1 MTFSAWLRE
10 YLRLYGRD
18 LADKTIESYTRLQGL
33 MSPIL
38 GDVALAAITP
48 DLIQAALI
56 HVQDQAGSRQAQ
68 LAYALVH
75 AALVRAVKSRHI
87 PWNPCDAVDKPH
99 HEQIKGRAITAAH
112 WQLLAP
118 LIDEDVALALMG
130 RAGLRRG
137 EVLALRWGDVDLAAR
152 QIKVARQL
160 VRVGGQL
167 KEQPPKSAAGV
178 RCVPIEEPLAAVLRR
193 AFVLS
198 PALRVV
204 RCSPETLA
212 RRWTRLQLEAGIP
225 QPYRLHDLRHTYAT
239 RLVAAGCEM
248 KAVQYSL
255 GHSSIKLTLDTYT
268 HVDGQDAA
276 QAVKKIASLMR

>member
-1 MTFSAWLRE
+1 MTFSVWLQQ
-10 YLRLYGRD
+10 YLRLYKRD
-18 LADKTIESYTRLQGL
+18 LAEKTIESYTRLQGL
-33 MSPIL
+33 MDPIL
-38 GDVALAAITP
+38 GSCALAAITP

-87 PWNPCDAVDKPH
+87 PWNPCDDVDKPH
-99 HEQIKGRAITAAH
+99 HEQQPGRAITPAH

-137 EVLALRWGDVDLAAR
+137 VVLALRWGDVDLSAR

-239 RLVAAGCEM
+239 RLVAAGYNLRIL
-248 KAVQYSL
+248 QYTI
-255 GHSSIKLTLDTYT
+255 GHSSMELTAQTYT
-268 HVDGQDAA
+268 HITPEHAVNELDRISAA
-276 QAVKKIASLMR
+276 LH

>member
-1 MTFSAWLRE
+1 MTFSAWLGQ

-112 WQLLAP
+112 WQLLSP

-239 RLVAAGCEM
+239 RLVAAGYNLRIL
-248 KAVQYSL
+248 QYTI
-255 GHSSIKLTLDTYT
+255 GHSSMELTAQTYT
-268 HVDGQDAA
+268 HITPEHAVNELDRISAA
-276 QAVKKIASLMR
+276 LH